1 MTDDRTFAARR
12 EEITEWLSPGLE
24 LTVEPPTDERP
35 TFRATMP
42 EFGFIGEGTTFH
54 EAYDAVTEAFG
65 QYIMDIVRRG
75 ARLPDRGRWLA
86 EHAKAAD
93 SRDG

>member
-1 MTDDRTFAARR
+1 MTNDRTFEARR
-12 EEITEWLSPGLE
+12 EEITEWLRPGLE
-24 LTVEPPTDERP
+24 LAVEPPTGERL
-35 TFRATMP
+35 TFRATMS
-42 EFGFIGEGTTFH
+42 EFGFIGEGKTFH
-54 EAYDAVTEAFG
+54 EAYDAVTEMFG

-86 EHAKAAD
+86 EHAKPAN